1 MKKIQKQI
9 GKYLKDIAFGCGYRY
24 PKIYIYGHKYPYGQ
38 RYQRSFAVI
47 IEDLELVDFLVLTKA
62 YEKTGVKVTVLSPKD
77 FMAQGYEEV
86 IRII

>member
-9 GKYLKDIAFGCGYRY
+9 AKYLKDISCGCGYRH
-24 PKIYIYGHKYPYGQ
+24 PKIYIYGHQFPYGQ

-47 IEDLELVDFLVLTKA
+47 IEDLELADFLVLLKA
-62 YEKTGVKVTVLSPKD
+62 YEKTGIRVTILSPKD
-77 FMAQGYEEV
+77 FMAQDYEEV